1 LLGLVLLATLTGLYF
16 WLDVPLVSAAFTY
29 LVVLVLLSPVS
40 NFYSLIVL
48 SFICVCCLSYFFA
61 PPIYSF
67 RVDYPQDLTTITAFV
82 ITSFIVN
89 FLVTRV
95 RIEQRAHLR
104 TCESLRDANQ
114 RLETTDKALQESEYK
129 LTVPSLLWSVGPDG
143 EPTYVSQHVLEYSGM
158 RFEDFQHGGWEAL
171 VHPADFP
178 ETAEALCHA
187 IQTRTSFQSLHRL
200 RRAGDGE
207 YRWHHARGE
216 PLRDRQGN
224 IVQWYG
230 LSVDIDE
237 RKKAEDLLCRS
248 VGYLAEA
255 QRLSH
260 TGTWVLNSTTM
271 QFSIGRT
278 RVTESGRLTRCRV
291 FQAAILCG
299 NGPTQTI
306 ETRCGKGSGS
316 IAAEKRLLGRVQNY
330 TRQWDS
336 QISGGNLPS
345 CVLHEPK
352 ACRSDRHKCR
362 CDGMQARRT
371 SAAGERREVPGLRR
385 NRLGLALGNRSGLQI
400 YAAD

>member
-1 LLGLVLLATLTGLYF
+1 MINTPHRSIGPPPLSIGGQIGHFIKWKHAKRRTVLLHEAGYLLLGLVLLATVTGLYF

-29 LVVLVLLSPVS
+29 LVVLVLLSLVS

-67 RVDYPQDLTTITAFV
+67 RVDYPQDLTTIAAFV

-95 RIEQRAHLR
+95 RIEQHAHLR

-114 RLETTDKALQESEYK
+114 RLETTNKALRESEYK
-129 LTVPSLLWSVGPDG
+129 LRQIIDTVPSLLWSVGPDG

-158 RFEDFQHGGWEAL
+158 RFEDFQHGGWEAF

-178 ETAEALCHA
+178 ETAKALYHA
-187 IQTRTSFQSLHRL
+187 IQTGTSFQSLHRL
-200 RRAGDGE
+200 RRAADGE

-224 IVQWYG
+224 IIQWYG

-237 RKKAEDLLCRS
+237 RKKAEDLLRRS
-248 VGYLAEA
+248 EGYLAEA

-260 TGTWVLNSTTM
+260 TGTWVLNPTTM
-271 QFSIGRT
+271 QYLYWSN
-278 RVTESGRLTRCRV
+278 ESYRIWGLTRCRV

-299 NGPTQTI
+299 NGSTQTI
-306 ETRCGKGSGS
+306 ETRCGKRFR
-316 IAAEKRLLGRVQNY
+316 KRCARKKI
-330 TRQWDS
+330 TRASSELYSPMGQSNIWRQLAIMCS
-336 QISGGNLPS
+336 P
-345 CVLHEPK
+345 
-352 ACRSDRHKCR
+352 
-362 CDGMQARRT
+362 RT
-371 SAAGERREVPGLRR
+371 ESL
-385 NRLGLALGNRSGLQI
+385 SK
-400 YAAD
+400 